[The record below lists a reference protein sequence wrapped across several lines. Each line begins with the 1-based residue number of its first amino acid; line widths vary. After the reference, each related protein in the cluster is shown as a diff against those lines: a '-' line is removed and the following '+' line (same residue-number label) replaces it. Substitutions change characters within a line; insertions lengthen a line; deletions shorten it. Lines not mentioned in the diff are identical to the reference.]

1 MTQCPRPDSSPLRSI
16 LPVSLLLLL
25 FTTTGT
31 ASQSFRYHEQT
42 GKESF
47 TYLWRAEEEGG
58 GKTVAVTHEQGD
70 ETFKSINGDDGATR
84 SWHYQKLPD
93 TDIRAEREGNTIR
106 FSGRFQG
113 KEIDKSESI
122 DSRPW
127 FQPLTYSLQ
136 RMVARNQRKA
146 KFWTVRSDNLEMLAL
161 QAEKKGSEE
170 IEGEDGATLMAD
182 KVVIRLDG
190 FKAHLWA
197 SEYWFRQGDSLFV
210 RFQGTQGPP
219 GTAETRIT
227 LLTP

>member
-1 MTQCPRPDSSPLRSI
+1 M
-16 LPVSLLLLL
+16 SLLLLL
-25 FTTTGT
+25 LTTTT
-31 ASQSFRYHEQT
+31 SIASQAFRYREQT

-58 GKTVAVTHEQGD
+58 GKFVAVTQEQGD
-70 ETFKSINGDDGATR
+70 EVYHSVNGEDGATR
-84 SWHYQKLPD
+84 SWHYRKNPD
-93 TDIRAEREGNTIR
+93 TDVRAERVGNTIR

-127 FQPLTYSLQ
+127 FQPLTFCLQ
-136 RMVARNQRKA
+136 RMVARDQRKA

-170 IEGEDGATLMAD
+170 IEGGNGATLMAD
-182 KVVIRLDG
+182 KVVLRLDG
-190 FKAHLWA
+190 FMANLWS
-197 SEYWFRQGDSLFV
+197 SEYWFRQGDNLFV

-227 LLTP
+227 LLAP